1 MSEAIDPSTK
11 FDDAGDL
18 ISLALHA
25 CEGPDEPLDPA
36 LPDDAE
42 QNDLRPAEG
51 ETEQENEH
59 ENDRESQQAAEQTDP
74 QPLTGYELVADM
86 MRRQDEVLDQLDAL
100 NARIESA
107 INKISASRKSEI
119 DALESELAIADQQ
132 ASKAA

>member
-51 ETEQENEH
+51 ETEH
-59 ENDRESQQAAEQTDP
+59 ENDRESQQAAEQTDS